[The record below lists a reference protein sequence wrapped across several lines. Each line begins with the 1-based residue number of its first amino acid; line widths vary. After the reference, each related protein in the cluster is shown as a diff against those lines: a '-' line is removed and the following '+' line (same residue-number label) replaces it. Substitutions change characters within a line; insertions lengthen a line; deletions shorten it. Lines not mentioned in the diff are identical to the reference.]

1 MREDIRMKVLDL
13 LKTYPDNMR
22 KIAQLNYELAH
33 PSQIS
38 ATEMLEAMAFKKGNG
53 ERHSVGE
60 VSDKTLYIKHA
71 LDVGTQCRGCL
82 FCWKADEMTTL
93 D

>member
-38 ATEMLEAMAFKKGNG
+38 ATEMLEAMVPKL
-53 ERHSVGE
+53 RLS
-60 VSDKTLYIKHA
+60 T
-71 LDVGTQCRGCL
+71 
-82 FCWKADEMTTL
+82 
-93 D
+93 